1 MKNKVQTIGVIL
13 GITLVATLVVIVLC
27 AFAALFYQ
35 GYTEYKE
42 RQLCIKLGGIPSSY
56 ACESSK
62 NSYRKIN
69 VYTGEEQ
76 EK

>member
-1 MKNKVQTIGVIL
+1 MKNKLQLAAAVL
-13 GITLVATLVVIVLC
+13 GFTLVAVLAASILV
-27 AFAALFYQ
+27 AFAAMFYQ

-56 ACESSK
+56 SCESSK